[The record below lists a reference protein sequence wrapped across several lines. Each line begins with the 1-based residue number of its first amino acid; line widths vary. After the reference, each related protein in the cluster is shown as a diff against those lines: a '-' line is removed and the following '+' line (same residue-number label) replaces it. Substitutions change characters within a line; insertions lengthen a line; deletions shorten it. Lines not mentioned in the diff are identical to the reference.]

1 MIIIND
7 TGGFQEISQ
16 VLKRFGKTTENA
28 RKKYREFIEE
38 GISTTIEEDL
48 LSNLRANNNGKQSK
62 DSSGCWVI
70 GDAEF
75 QKSVLKKDAQNRV
88 TLAHYLKQGIS
99 LNDVLKATAKETG
112 IDARL
117 ILHQSKRTPQA
128 KARMIFCFR
137 ARELGFP
144 TLETGNFLGIQ
155 QAAVSNASRQGAIL
169 AKNDILDWKLK

>member
-7 TGGFQEISQ
+7 NGGFQEISQ
-16 VLKRFGKTTENA
+16 VLKRFGKTTDDA

-38 GISTTIEEDL
+38 GITTTIEEDL

-62 DSSGCWVI
+62 DTSGCWII
-70 GDAEF
+70 GDTEF

-88 TLAHYLKQGIS
+88 TLAQYLKKGIS
-99 LNDVLKATAKETG
+99 LNDVLKVTAEETG

-155 QAAVSNASRQGAIL
+155 QAAVSHAARQGAAL
-169 AKNDILDWKLK
+169 TKKDKLEWKLK